1 MVVDLVIGSG
11 PAGIATARGLLAR
24 GRSVT
29 LVDVGGT
36 LEPARAAARDALA
49 AEAPADWSA
58 ATRAGWQA
66 PQFASPPG
74 QVRRY
79 GSDFAMEP
87 ADATFADPGGLTLR
101 ASHAVG
107 GLSNLWGAAVLP
119 YAAQDMAGWPITADD
134 LAPHY
139 AAVTEFLPVAGG
151 RDRLEALFPTLSM
164 RGRTP
169 LPPGPQAERVL
180 KLWRAALGG
189 QPDPALTLGLSRQA
203 VAPGCR
209 LCGQCLHGCPWG
221 LIWSAAQELPRL
233 REDPRFAWSPG
244 APVRRIEEGPDGVT
258 LIRADGTTE
267 TGERVFLAAG
277 VLESARILLA
287 SRPGAHDSLTLR
299 DSPHGF
305 LPMLDPSLPRKGRP
319 HPDRGPLH
327 TLAKLF
333 LELDDATLSPHL
345 IHSQIYSWNEFYA
358 PELIANYG
366 RRLPGSAPLWRALAR
381 RLMVAQVFLH
391 SDHGPTIN
399 LSLAPDGSLTSTVTA
414 APDLPTR
421 FGAVAGRIAAA
432 MTRAGLKPLTRAA
445 RLAAPGASFHAGAT
459 VPMARNPRPGQSD
472 PLGRPYGLSRLHL
485 TDASCLPAIPATTIT
500 LPVMANAHRIAS
512 LSP

>member
-1 MVVDLVIGSG
+1 MVDLVIGSG
-11 PAGIATARGLLAR
+11 PAGVATATGLLAR

-29 LVDVGGT
+29 LVDVGVT
-36 LEPARAAARDALA
+36 LEPARAALRDALGVRG
-49 AEAPADWSA
+49 PADWTA
-58 ATRAGWQA
+58 ADRTAWQA

-74 QVRRY
+74 RVRRY

-101 ASHAVG
+101 ASQAIG
-107 GLSNLWGAAVLP
+107 GLSNLWGAAILP
-119 YAAQDMAGWPITADD
+119 YAAGDMAGWPITVDD

-139 AAVTEFLPVAGG
+139 AAVTDFLPVSGG

-164 RGRTP
+164 AGRTP

-180 KLWRAALGG
+180 KLWRAALRGE
-189 QPDPALTLGLSRQA
+189 PDPALTLGLARQA

-221 LIWSAAQELPRL
+221 LIWSAAHELPRL
-233 REDPRFAWSPG
+233 REDPRFTWSLG
-244 APVRRIEEGPDGVT
+244 APVRRIEEGPEAVT
-258 LIRADGTTE
+258 LFRADGTRL

-287 SRPGAHDSLTLR
+287 SRPGSGTSLTLR

-305 LPMLDPSLPRKGRP
+305 LPMLDLSLPRKGRP
-319 HPDRGPLH
+319 RPDRGPLH
-327 TLAKLF
+327 TLTKLF

-345 IHSQIYSWNEFYA
+345 IHSQIYGWNEFYT
-358 PELIANYG
+358 PEFIANYG

-391 SDHGPTIN
+391 SDHGPTAN
-399 LSLAPDGSLTSTVTA
+399 LSLAPDGRLTAKVST

-421 FGAVAGRIAAA
+421 FRAAATRIGAA
-432 MTRAGLKPLTRAA
+432 MTRAGLKPIARAA
-445 RLAAPGASFHAGAT
+445 RIAAPGASFHAGAT
-459 VPMARNPRPGQSD
+459 VPMARNPGSGESD
-472 PLGRPYGLSRLHL
+472 PLGRPHGLSRLYL

-512 LSP
+512 LSS